1 MSVAFLSCA
10 ARTAASHPGSSCSS
24 IEVLVLCLVCLCG
37 RNSLLPLSYYK
48 ESVYL
53 RFAALAALSIA
64 AVFGQTQL
72 QPDENDPVVVRAREN
87 LEQIKKL
94 VTAGALP
101 AMRVEKAQ
109 QDLED
114 ALDGTLLKQNLYSKD
129 LLPEQTDQMIAVAE
143 RMVVRRERALNRMQ
157 ALVAAGVVAPS
168 DAQTTGTDLGRAQQ
182 ELAWAQERAK
192 LVAQIAESVRLEKAI
207 ASMETEV
214 DSHPEWIGSVYTKFD
229 GNGVFTP
236 LELTTL
242 KIDYATKFA
251 RALPISADGETAVHR
266 ALGFDHRGRVDVA
279 VNPEQPE
286 GQWLMHY
293 LQSKRIPYFAFRA
306 AVPHKATGAHIHV
319 GPQST
324 RLSASD

>member
-1 MSVAFLSCA
+1 M
-10 ARTAASHPGSSCSS
+10 
-24 IEVLVLCLVCLCG
+24 
-37 RNSLLPLSYYK
+37 
-48 ESVYL
+48 
-53 RFAALAALSIA
+53 
-64 AVFGQTQL
+64 
-72 QPDENDPVVVRAREN
+72 VVRAREN

-129 LLPEQTDQMIAVAE
+129 LLPEQTEQMIAVAE

-214 DSHPEWIGSVYTKFD
+214 DSHPEWIGSVYTKYD
-229 GNGVFTP
+229 GNGIFTP

-251 RALPISADGETAVHR
+251 RSLPISADGETAVHR

-279 VNPEQPE
+279 VNPDQPE
-286 GQWLMHY
+286 GKWLMSY
-293 LQSKRIPYFAFRA
+293 LQSKRIPYFAFRG